1 MESCTLFEVK
11 LPDERVLQY
20 QGMCRKVKLT
30 VQDQQITNDLFL
42 LPLENYD
49 VVLGIEW
56 LQMFARYLLEL
67 FKIEYE
73 SYVEWDE

>member
-11 LPDERVLQY
+11 LPDERVLKY

-30 VQDQQITNDLFL
+30 VQDQEITNDLFL

-49 VVLGIEW
+49 VLGRVAANVCEIFSGTF
-56 LQMFARYLLEL
+56 QN
-67 FKIEYE
+67 
-73 SYVEWDE
+73 